1 MGRRGE
7 DEGEGSG
14 PRFED
19 ARIVKEPSRRMTA
32 AAVTL
37 SRGCAERI
45 RDGIGASTSEASAS
59 ETRRARREF
68 ADGGSATGTSSLRD
82 DSGFVSLTYTPRK
95 PTATFLRASALDR
108 ARVEFGPSIYSGG
121 FSAPGDDADGSGAAR
136 DGAPSRD
143 HPTNDAS
150 PRLGNPG
157 ACGDDGG
164 VVIDATVN
172 RRRSVHQL
180 SFLSNLAER
189 RRWDDASIATKW
201 TLLEPGK
208 KSRPRANK
216 KTDSPRRW
224 WSFLRPGYLRT
235 GHSPE
240 VSAVA
245 LLHWDSFGDATAEVE
260 IKKQAQTHGLT
271 TAPGQPGNVAFLRG
285 SRLARVTAVSEA
297 FVTNLRGPNGPT
309 SPRVEVNV
317 AGEVGAPGDP
327 TAPPVYVRGK
337 LTSDLANAGAHWL
350 AAEVRAGEGSASAS
364 ASANGK
370 GKGNGNGAP
379 AMLAH
384 LRFFTDFKRSHALRL
399 RHASRSRESA
409 PAPGAPS
416 WGCAVAQ
423 TLTTP
428 AVGSGFRGLGFN
440 YESKVEVAVRCARSG
455 ESPDGESPGGE
466 SPGGELRFDAK
477 VARDGVGAGR
487 AAIRASS
494 SAPRASSS
502 SDAVDTRSVEFAVS
516 GARGV
521 EGVGF
526 EWRREWRAARDV
538 VRGDRVDDD
547 DDDGGDTAVGG
558 VGGDG
563 VEPRRFA
570 SIRVTAVDPR
580 GGGPSAFCEFNSL
593 GTLRDDLVFGR
604 RDDKHAYDNA
614 R

>member
-1 MGRRGE
+1 M
-7 DEGEGSG
+7 
-14 PRFED
+14 
-19 ARIVKEPSRRMTA
+19 
-32 AAVTL
+32 
-37 SRGCAERI
+37 
-45 RDGIGASTSEASAS
+45 
-59 ETRRARREF
+59 
-68 ADGGSATGTSSLRD
+68 RD
-82 DSGFVSLTYTPRK
+82 DSGFISLTYTPRK

-150 PRLGNPG
+150 PRPGNPG

-172 RRRSVHQL
+172 RRRSTHQL

-201 TLLEPGK
+201 TLLEPGV
-208 KSRPRANK
+208 KSRPGK
-216 KTDSPRRW
+216 QKTDSPRRW

-245 LLHWDSFGDATAEVE
+245 SLHWDSFGDATAEVE

-271 TAPGQPGNVAFLRG
+271 TAPGAGNGAFLRG
-285 SRLARVTAVSEA
+285 NRLARVTAVSEA
-297 FVTNLRGPNGPT
+297 FVTSLRGPNGPT

-317 AGEVGAPGDP
+317 AGEVGAAGDP
-327 TAPPVYVRGK
+327 TAPPVYVRCK

-350 AAEVRAGEGSASAS
+350 AAEVRAGDGGASAS
-364 ASANGK
+364 AKGNAN
-370 GKGNGNGAP
+370 GNGNGRP
-379 AMLAH
+379 PMLAH
-384 LRFFTDFKRSHALRL
+384 ARLFTDFKNSHALRF
-399 RHASRSRESA
+399 RHALRSRESA

-423 TLTTP
+423 NWTTP

-440 YESKVEVAVRCARSG
+440 YESKVEVTVRCARADAPEG
-455 ESPDGESPGGE
+455 DESGE

-494 SAPRASSS
+494 SAPRAPLPPPLEPDSLHAPSARNRKLHRPRIHRVRRRRRRARRRGRRAYRRPS
-502 SDAVDTRSVEFAVS
+502 RPDAVPSHLR
-516 GARGV
+516 
-521 EGVGF
+521 
-526 EWRREWRAARDV
+526 
-538 VRGDRVDDD
+538 
-547 DDDGGDTAVGG
+547 
-558 VGGDG
+558 
-563 VEPRRFA
+563 VEPQL
-570 SIRVTAVDPR
+570 TPR
-580 GGGPSAFCEFNSL
+580 
-593 GTLRDDLVFGR
+593 
-604 RDDKHAYDNA
+604 
-614 R
+614 

>member
-1 MGRRGE
+1 M
-7 DEGEGSG
+7 
-14 PRFED
+14 
-19 ARIVKEPSRRMTA
+19 
-32 AAVTL
+32 
-37 SRGCAERI
+37 
-45 RDGIGASTSEASAS
+45 
-59 ETRRARREF
+59 
-68 ADGGSATGTSSLRD
+68 
-82 DSGFVSLTYTPRK
+82 TYTPRK

-201 TLLEPGK
+201 TLLEPGV
-208 KSRPRANK
+208 KSRPGK
-216 KTDSPRRW
+216 QKTDSPRRW

-271 TAPGQPGNVAFLRG
+271 TAPGQPGNGAFLRG
-285 SRLARVTAVSEA
+285 NRLARVTAVSEA

-317 AGEVGAPGDP
+317 AGEVGAAGDP

-350 AAEVRAGEGSASAS
+350 AAEVRAGEGSASRERERERERERARC
-364 ASANGK
+364 
-370 GKGNGNGAP
+370 
-379 AMLAH
+379 MLAH
-384 LRFFTDFKRSHALRL
+384 LRFLTDFKNAHALRL

-409 PAPGAPS
+409 PAPGQPS

-440 YESKVEVAVRCARSG
+440 YESKVEVTVRCTRSG
-455 ESPDGESPGGE
+455 ESPDGESPGVRHRAVSCG
-466 SPGGELRFDAK
+466 STRRWLGTASGRDGRRFAPRPLRRARRRRRRTRLIRGRWSLRFRGRGARRASGSSGGGSGARARRRPRGPGGRRRRRRGRHGRVERGG
-477 VARDGVGAGR
+477 RRRGR
-487 AAIRASS
+487 AAKVR
-494 SAPRASSS
+494 
-502 SDAVDTRSVEFAVS
+502 VHS
-516 GARGV
+516 GH
-521 EGVGF
+521 
-526 EWRREWRAARDV
+526 RD
-538 VRGDRVDDD
+538 
-547 DDDGGDTAVGG
+547 
-558 VGGDG
+558 
-563 VEPRRFA
+563 
-570 SIRVTAVDPR
+570 
-580 GGGPSAFCEFNSL
+580 
-593 GTLRDDLVFGR
+593 
-604 RDDKHAYDNA
+604 
-614 R
+614 